1 MKKYKSLLEKKNK
14 LEEKIAQLCN
24 KFTESTGLIVKNASM
39 ELEIEEDKTN
49 IEEYKINLI
58 YKVNVDCEV

>member
-24 KFTESTGLIVKNASM
+24 KFTKSTGLIVRNASM
-39 ELEIEEDKTN
+39 ELEVEEDKSN
-49 IEEYKINLI
+49 IEKYKINPI
-58 YKVNVDCEV
+58 YKVQVYTEV